1 MTYGISPSLTTY
13 VFAIIAIAVVV
24 LATIIS
30 MITCAIRKKMKRMIA
45 SEPNS
50 VKAALMCC
58 AHRMDCDNC
67 PLKYASNCRDVLIM
81 EAHLLIKS
89 QDKLIAKFGKKLTGG
104 NV

>member
-13 VFAIIAIAVVV
+13 VFAVIAIAMVI

-67 PLKYASNCRDVLIM
+67 PLKYASNCRDVLMM
-81 EAHLLIKS
+81 EAHLLVKN
-89 QDKLIAKFGKKLTGG
+89 QDKLIAKFAKRLG
-104 NV
+104 